1 MCSLQMA
8 YGRPCLGEFSD
19 DSQEHKCLE
28 RRPSGERVERK
39 LHAKQ
44 RESTFWITSVWLNRR
59 GKRDKRRCGF
69 PAGTL
74 FWKGRPNCKAL
85 ICFLYPGLIS
95 NYHLPLNPL
104 VPKELCLTQSLL
116 SLIINYLDLQQMWIQ
131 SGKDLPLQLHPPLP
145 IDQAWIC
152 TPQSQA

>member
-1 MCSLQMA
+1 MRSLQMA

-19 DSQEHKCLE
+19 DYQEHKCLE
-28 RRPSGERVERK
+28 GHPSGERVERK

-44 RESTFWITSVWLNRR
+44 RESTFRITSVWLNLR

-69 PAGTL
+69 PVGTV
-74 FWKGRPNCKAL
+74 FWEGRPNCKVL
-85 ICFLYPGLIS
+85 ISFLYPKLIS
-95 NYHLPLNPL
+95 NYHLPLNSL
-104 VPKELCLTQSLL
+104 VRKELCLSQSLL

-131 SGKDLPLQLHPPLP
+131 SGKDLPLQLHSPPP